1 MRKDLEIMQ
10 DIIKDM
16 NDIAQKRAQKGD
28 IVMFDIEEKDVDDG
42 LDE

>member
-1 MRKDLEIMQ
+1 MQ

-16 NDIAQKRAQKGD
+16 NDIAQKRAHKGE
-28 IVMFDIEEKDVDDG
+28 IVMFDIEEKDDDG